1 MATLNIGGHK
11 VNVDDGFAKLSPEQQ
26 NATVEEIASSL
37 GAVPS
42 LKDRFKADT
51 AAIADAAP
59 KVGQGESFG
68 RGAVQGATY
77 NFSDEAMGASAAGTA
92 GLPEEAKSAINLLGK
107 FLPQAELAR
116 IGVGILRQIGDKAG
130 VTGGDATAAYDMTA
144 GIERA
149 KNHAAEEQNPGTY
162 LAGSV
167 AGGLATAPLTPG
179 GGALQAGNIAAR
191 VGQGAKYGAAYGA
204 LAGAGA
210 GEGTADTIG
219 KTIVGGGI
227 GAATGGAISGA
238 FGPRVVGNGQE
249 VLEAAGRLG
258 VEVPK
263 GVATDSRALQAVTQ
277 ASRQIPFFGSRVEGA
292 IAKTGEGLEEA
303 VDTGVSRLSGV
314 TGGREAVGSA
324 ARQSLERGIEKLDTR
339 ADAAFSRLRG
349 AIDANADVPLDNG
362 VVQSVDKIMQA
373 RAAAGA
379 DGIPM
384 DGLKNVIELATRPE
398 GASFNG
404 LQRARSDIG
413 KAIKWDQRNGGFMA
427 GDLKQ
432 AYGALSDAMEDVV
445 RKTARG
451 DPDNAARLLLSAN
464 DTFGKVVGETK
475 ELSRF
480 LANGSD
486 ERIVDRI
493 ISYGSEK
500 AGRGDLAKLN
510 MLRRSMDADEW
521 NNVSALALDRMGRNQ
536 AGEFSTAFF
545 TKNYNQMA
553 PAAKDAMFGR
563 TGSNTRQWID
573 DISTVSNRMNEAG
586 RAANFSN
593 TARGVMTGAGVL
605 GGSAYAFNDP
615 VNAMQDGL
623 KTAAVA
629 VPIVYFL
636 ARPATAAS
644 MSRWSHAYENIVQKP
659 TTAALA
665 SFNIASR
672 NLANQMGE
680 AAGIKIDPSAFLKLL
695 QGPATSRAQDQ
706 QRPPGQPPSGN

>member
-1 MATLNIGGHK
+1 MKPWEKYGSQTASEGAGPW
-11 VNVDDGFAKLSPEQQ
+11 AKYSAPAQAQSFDE
-26 NATVEEIASSL
+26 
-37 GAVPS
+37 
-42 LKDRFKADT
+42 RFRADT
-51 AAIADAAP
+51 AAIEEAAP
-59 KVGQGESFG
+59 RVSQGEALL
-68 RGAVQGATY
+68 RGARQGATF
-77 NFSDEAMGASAAGTA
+77 NFSDEAAGAGEAAIA
-92 GLPEEAKSAINLLGK
+92 GLPDEAKSALRVLQK
-107 FLPQAELAR
+107 FVPADVLMSAFGAGRLAAEKVM
-116 IGVGILRQIGDKAG
+116 GPGE
-130 VTGGDATAAYDMTA
+130 ATAAYDQTA
-144 GIERA
+144 GRERA
-149 KNHAAEEQNPGTY
+149 INRAAEDQNSLTY
-162 LAGSV
+162 LGGSV
-167 AGGLATAPLTPG
+167 AGGIASSAAMPG
-179 GGALQAGNIAAR
+179 GGALKAGTLAQRA
-191 VGQGAKYGAAYGA
+191 GQGAKYGAAYGA
-204 LAGAGA
+204 LAGAGE
-210 GEGTADTIG
+210 GEGAADTAG
-219 KTIVGGGI
+219 KAIVGGAL
-227 GAATGGAISGA
+227 GAAAGGAISGA
-238 FGPRVVGNGQE
+238 LGPRVAGNSQE

-263 GVATDSRALQAVTQ
+263 GVATDSRAIQAVTQ
-277 ASRQIPFFGSRVEGA
+277 ASRQIPFFGARVENA
-292 IAKTGEGLEEA
+292 ITKTGEGLEEA
-303 VDTGVSRLSGV
+303 VDTGVRRMSGV

-339 ADAAFSRLRG
+339 ADAAFNRLRG

-362 VVQSVDKIMQA
+362 VVQSVDKIIQA

-451 DPDNAARLLLSAN
+451 NPDDAANLLLRAN
-464 DTFGKVVGETK
+464 ETFGKVVGETK

-480 LANGSD
+480 LGQGSD

-510 MLRRSMDADEW
+510 LLRRSMDADEW
-521 NNVSALALDRMGRNQ
+521 KNVSALALDRMGRNSNN
-536 AGEFSTAFF
+536 EFSTAFF

-553 PAAKDAMFGR
+553 PAAKDAMFGSA
-563 TGSNTRQWID
+563 GSKTRQWID
-573 DISTVSNRMNEAG
+573 DIATVSNRMNESG
-586 RAANFSN
+586 KAANFSN
-593 TARGVMTGAGVL
+593 TGRGLLTGAGVL

-615 VNAMQDGL
+615 MNAMQDGL

-629 VPIVYFL
+629 LPIVYFL

-644 MSRWSHAYENIVQKP
+644 MSRWSHAYENIVRKP
-659 TTAALA
+659 TTATLA

-680 AAGIKIDPSAFLKLL
+680 AAGIKVDPSVFLKQL
-695 QGPATSRAQDQ
+695 QGPAASRAEDQ
-706 QRPPGQPPSGN
+706 QRPPAQ